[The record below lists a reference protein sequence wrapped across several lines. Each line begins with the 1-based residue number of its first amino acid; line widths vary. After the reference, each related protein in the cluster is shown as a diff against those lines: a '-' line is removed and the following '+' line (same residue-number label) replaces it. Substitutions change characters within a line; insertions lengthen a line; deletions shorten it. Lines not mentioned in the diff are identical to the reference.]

1 MQSPDAGPQPEHEER
16 RQRGRPRKLTDEL
29 QAGIVAAVEAG
40 VPPLVAARA
49 TGVEPRTFQLWMAR
63 GRQEC
68 NRLQIGHRKPQERE
82 AQFLHFFR
90 EIDRAIAV
98 AEQDLVVMVRN
109 LAPENYQAALA
120 LLKRIAPSRWRE
132 SAVDEQAVIQEELE
146 RVANKILRAFPPE
159 AANVILEVLA
169 DESISTD
176 DPGAEEAERQLQR
189 DQAADSRLRRRRRAK
204 QKASE
209 VQRTNSKPMSPSDGS
224 PP

>member
-1 MQSPDAGPQPEHEER
+1 
-16 RQRGRPRKLTDEL
+16 
-29 QAGIVAAVEAG
+29 
-40 VPPLVAARA
+40 
-49 TGVEPRTFQLWMAR
+49 MAR